1 MEFEQ
6 AMKRLTEISECMSG
20 SELPLEQSMKLYAE
34 AAELV
39 KFCKDYIADAKLKV
53 EQIEGTVEG

>member
-1 MEFEQ
+1 MVFEQ
-6 AMKRLTEISECMSG
+6 AMKRLNEISESMGG

-39 KFCKDYIADAKLKV
+39 KFCKGYISEAKLKV
-53 EQIEGTVEG
+53 EQIEGAVEG

>member
-6 AMKRLTEISECMSG
+6 AMKRLNEISESMGG

-39 KFCKDYIADAKLKV
+39 KFCKGYISEAKLKV
-53 EQIEGTVEG
+53 E

>member
-6 AMKRLTEISECMSG
+6 AMKRLNEISESMGG

-34 AAELV
+34 A
-39 KFCKDYIADAKLKV
+39 V
-53 EQIEGTVEG
+53 EQIEGAVEG

>member
-1 MEFEQ
+1 
-6 AMKRLTEISECMSG
+6 MKRLSEISESMSG

-39 KFCKDYIADAKLKV
+39 KFCKEYIADAKLKV
-53 EQIEGTVEG
+53 ERIEGAAEG

>member
-6 AMKRLTEISECMSG
+6 AMKRLNEISESMSG

-39 KFCKDYIADAKLKV
+39 KFCKEYIEGAKLKIK
-53 EQIEGTVEG
+53 QIEGGADG

>member
-6 AMKRLTEISECMSG
+6 AMKRLNEISESMSG

-39 KFCKDYIADAKLKV
+39 KFCKEYIESAKLKV
-53 EQIEGTVEG
+53 EQIEGGET